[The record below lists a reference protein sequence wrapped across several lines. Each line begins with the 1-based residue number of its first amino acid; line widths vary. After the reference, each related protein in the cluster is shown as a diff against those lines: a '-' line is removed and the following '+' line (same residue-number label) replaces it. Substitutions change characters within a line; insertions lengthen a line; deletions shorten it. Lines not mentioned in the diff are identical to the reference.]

1 MSESTQKCPS
11 CSETVPLEYSVC
23 PFCGFGLME
32 YELKKFSFKP
42 SLREVFIRLYAYFRH
57 PFRTS
62 EEIAIATEKKGGNI
76 ILLLFSLFLSLRYYM
91 VMVKSGV
98 VYSTFIKFG
107 PGLTT
112 PEKWIITI
120 PMGLILFLVTL
131 VVMPLVV
138 WIMYKIFLFI
148 ATWLMAKF
156 AAILGSEATTKQF
169 RSIIGYSLAAITVG
183 EFLGIFFTLMGPS
196 GGLGNSSSVDFIDFA
211 IYINNL
217 YGSPVMWIFKGL
229 MVALWLVFIIYSSIS
244 LRIIGKMAWVNAFVA
259 IVMPVA
265 LFVFF
270 FYFSGVLT

>member
-23 PFCGFGLME
+23 PFCGFGLLE

-57 PFRTS
+57 PFKTS

-76 ILLLFSLFLSLRYYM
+76 ILFLFSLFLSLRYYM

-98 VYSTFIKFG
+98 VYSTFFEIG
-107 PGLTT
+107 PGG
-112 PEKWIITI
+112 EKWSITI
-120 PMGLILFLVTL
+120 PMGFILFLVTL
-131 VVMPLVV
+131 VIMPLVV
-138 WIMYKIFLFI
+138 WLMYKIFLLI

-196 GGLGNSSSVDFIDFA
+196 GGLGSSSSVDFIDFA
-211 IYINNL
+211 GYINNL
-217 YGSPVMWIFKGL
+217 YGSPAMWIFKGI
-229 MVALWLVFIIYSSIS
+229 MVVLWLVFIIYSSIS

-259 IVMPVA
+259 IAMPVA

>member
-23 PFCGFGLME
+23 PFCGFGLLE

-76 ILLLFSLFLSLRYYM
+76 ILFLFSLFLSLRYYM
-91 VMVKSGV
+91 VMIKSGV
-98 VYSTFIKFG
+98 I
-107 PGLTT
+107 LTSYPIWD
-112 PEKWIITI
+112 PEKWPKSIS
-120 PMGLILFLVTL
+120 MGFILFLVTL
-131 VVMPLVV
+131 VIMPLVV
-138 WIMYKIFLFI
+138 WLMYKIFLFI

-156 AAILGSEATTKQF
+156 AEILGSEATTKQF
-169 RSIIGYSLAAITVG
+169 RSIIGYSLAAITIG
-183 EFLGIFFTLMGPS
+183 EFLGIFLTLMGPS
-196 GGLGNSSSVDFIDFA
+196 GGLGNSSSVDFIDFT
-211 IYINNL
+211 IYVNNL
-217 YGSPVMWIFKGL
+217 YGSPAMWIFKGL
-229 MVALWLVFIIYSSIS
+229 MIALWLVFIIYSSIS

-259 IVMPVA
+259 IAMPVA

>member
-23 PFCGFGLME
+23 PFCGFGLLE

-98 VYSTFIKFG
+98 VYSTSFLIG
-107 PGLTT
+107 SSDPD
-112 PEKWIITI
+112 KWSMTI
-120 PMGLILFLVTL
+120 SMGFILFFVTL
-131 VVMPLVV
+131 IIMPLVV
-138 WIMYKIFLFI
+138 WLMYKIFLFI

-217 YGSPVMWIFKGL
+217 YGSPAMWIFKGL

-259 IVMPVA
+259 IAMPVT

-270 FYFSGVLT
+270 FYFSGVLA